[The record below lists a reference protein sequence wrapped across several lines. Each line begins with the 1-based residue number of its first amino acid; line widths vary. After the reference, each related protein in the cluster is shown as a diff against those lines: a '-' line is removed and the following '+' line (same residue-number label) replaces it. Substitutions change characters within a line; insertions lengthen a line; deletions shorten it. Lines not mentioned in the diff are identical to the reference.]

1 MAYEKICTKLSLI
14 SMGADEMSS
23 VLSILES
30 QGIISM
36 QRKGGQQRASVTIS
50 FEVEFSEA
58 RRVVNDPKAMRI
70 LADIETVSL

>member
-1 MAYEKICTKLSLI
+1 
-14 SMGADEMSS
+14 MGADEMSS

-36 QRKGGQQRASVTIS
+36 QRKGGGQQRASVAIS

-58 RRVVNDPKAMRI
+58 RRVVNDPKAMTI
-70 LADIETVSL
+70 LADIETVTL